1 MSHRKKGKK
10 IPQVRYFLFGLNYI
24 KVFLIIEQV
33 DGKFAN
39 FKKKKKKKKNRDL
52 PLITYSVDI
61 FLLNQYSF
69 TMTFPFEFEYK
80 HRRLNI

>member
-33 DGKFAN
+33 DGKLAN
-39 FKKKKKKKKNRDL
+39 VKKKKKKKKKTE
-52 PLITYSVDI
+52 IY
-61 FLLNQYSF
+61 
-69 TMTFPFEFEYK
+69 
-80 HRRLNI
+80 H